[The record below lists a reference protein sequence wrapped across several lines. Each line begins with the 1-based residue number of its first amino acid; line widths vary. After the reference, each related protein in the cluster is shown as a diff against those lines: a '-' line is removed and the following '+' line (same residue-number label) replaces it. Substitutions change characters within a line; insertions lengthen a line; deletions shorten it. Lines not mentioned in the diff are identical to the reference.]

1 MAKEELPGLRIDVR
15 HGNPSASA
23 VLAVLIAAIN
33 EATEPAIVIE
43 EGGLT
48 HEQSASELSARQWVD
63 PAKTLVLYA
72 PFVRLCQVLR
82 LHFPQSYN
90 DEEKESRQATHQVES
105 TVAASPMVR
114 MFSLDHDLPPDEDS
128 SSA

>member
-1 MAKEELPGLRIDVR
+1 MI
-15 HGNPSASA
+15 
-23 VLAVLIAAIN
+23 

-43 EGGLT
+43 EGSLA
-48 HEQSASELSARQWVD
+48 HEQGASVLSARLWVD
-63 PAKTLVLYA
+63 PAKTLLLDA
-72 PFVRLCQVLR
+72 PFVRLRQL
-82 LHFPQSYN
+82 LQPQFPQSYN
-90 DEEKESRQATHQVES
+90 DEKKDSRQETNQFES